1 MKRVPFLLPVVALG
15 GCGYQSM
22 SEAQAACWRWE
33 SEGQQV
39 TYKCKKKQP
48 WHEDCIPAEER
59 DARVRAAKEANTAD
73 GIVDMKAAGVLI
85 KEIPQ
90 ALTSV
95 VISPR
100 SCEVERETKQVIGY
114 EWGKLLRRF
123 RY

>member
-1 MKRVPFLLPVVALG
+1 MKRLLLLLPVVALG
-15 GCGYQSM
+15 GCNYKSM
-22 SEAQAACWRWE
+22 SEAQTACWRWE
-33 SEGQQV
+33 IEGQQI
-39 TYKCKKKQP
+39 TYKCEKKQP
-48 WHEDCIPAEER
+48 WHKDCISAEER

-73 GIVDMKAAGVLI
+73 GIVDMKAAGALI

-100 SCEVERETKQVIGY
+100 RCELERETKQIMGY
-114 EWGKLLRRF
+114 EQGRLLRRF